1 MAKAVSLRTL
11 VGGVEHAC
19 GAIAN
24 TLADLGKSIAYTK
37 TTTLP
42 VAAECLTTKVV
53 LQRLGG
59 ILSPREI
66 AESDVGQEEELEASF
81 EVIVHSISE
90 ILVDVDHEITRLRR
104 YFIWGDPLAA
114 SKLVPVLQD
123 FFIDVRFNLRRNRS
137 SLCLILDCLQSGN
150 LLGTTIQLFDQTS
163 TTKSPSKKSST
174 PSRLQPLV
182 AIQLHKISDQP
193 ETRQLHIKYR
203 PDRDDPNKTG
213 SRFAHELHEAIAGCD
228 RNAVHRCLAKKADP
242 NAQLDPAGVL
252 PIHLALSLVE
262 ASLASDNK
270 TAAGASASIVTAL
283 VIAGANLRAL
293 DENERT
299 PLIRAVM
306 NEMSDSLISLMLE
319 QKASVKAIDGQRN
332 TALHYAATKPSSD
345 EMGNKETVRV
355 LLVHGANQALKNKK
369 GRTPLHEAVSFEC
382 LGRVEELLEYGA
394 DLEIPDKN
402 GWTPLFGA
410 VTQGNVALTKL
421 ICDRGAIVDKKD
433 KNGYTALHYAA
444 SHGSKDIAGILLDAG
459 ADVNLISMGE
469 TPLCRAAS
477 KSNLPLVMLLLSHG
491 ADIALPSPG
500 CRGAL
505 PIHVAAM
512 GNNVAIL
519 TVLLDAGSSINGLDD
534 ERRTPLRWAM
544 DGGRNEFVHFLFSKG
559 AGK

>member
-1 MAKAVSLRTL
+1 MTAFRGRLFDSSAFVSSNL
-11 VGGVEHAC
+11 EH
-19 GAIAN
+19 
-24 TLADLGKSIAYTK
+24 
-37 TTTLP
+37 P
-42 VAAECLTTKVV
+42 VN
-53 LQRLGG
+53 
-59 ILSPREI
+59 
-66 AESDVGQEEELEASF
+66 
-81 EVIVHSISE
+81 
-90 ILVDVDHEITRLRR
+90 IT
-104 YFIWGDPLAA
+104 Y
-114 SKLVPVLQD
+114 
-123 FFIDVRFNLRRNRS
+123 
-137 SLCLILDCLQSGN
+137 SGN
-150 LLGTTIQLFDQTS
+150 LLGTTIQLFDQTA
-163 TTKSPSKKSST
+163 TPKSPSKKSTT
-174 PSRLQPLV
+174 PSRLQPRV
-182 AIQLHKISDQP
+182 AIQPHKISDRP

-203 PDRDDPNKTG
+203 PDRNDPNKTG
-213 SRFAHELHEAIAGCD
+213 SKYVHELHEAIAGCD
-228 RNAVHRCLAKKADP
+228 RNAVHKCLAKKADP

-262 ASLASDNK
+262 ASLSADNK

-355 LLVHGANQALKNKK
+355 LLVHGANQSLKNKK

-382 LGRVEELLEYGA
+382 LDRVQELLDYGA
-394 DLEIPDKN
+394 DFEIPDKN

-444 SHGSKDIAGILLDAG
+444 SHGSKDVAEILLDAG
-459 ADVNLISMGE
+459 ADANLISKGE

-477 KSNLPLVMLLLSHG
+477 KSNLPLVKLLLSHG
-491 ADIALPSPG
+491 ADVALPSPG
-500 CRGAL
+500 SRGAL

-512 GNNVAIL
+512 GNNVAVL
-519 TVLLDAGSSINGLDD
+519 TVLLDAGSPINGLDD

-559 AGK
+559 ASE